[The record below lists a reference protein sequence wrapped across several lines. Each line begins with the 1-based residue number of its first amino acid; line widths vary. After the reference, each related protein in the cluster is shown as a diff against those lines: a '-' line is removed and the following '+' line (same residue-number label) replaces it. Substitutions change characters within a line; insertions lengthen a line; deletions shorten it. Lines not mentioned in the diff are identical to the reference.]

1 MIRLL
6 YFASLRERLG
16 CDAETLDLPP
26 GVADVAGLLAEL
38 RGRGDVWAQALGEGE
53 TLLVARNQEMAGLET
68 PVADGDEIG
77 IFPPV
82 TGG

>member
-1 MIRLL
+1 MTVDIL

-16 CDAETLDLPP
+16 VERESLALPDEVRDL
-26 GVADVAGLLAEL
+26 AGLLALL
-38 RGRGDVWAQALGEGE
+38 RGRGGVWAEALADDS
-53 TLLVARNQEMAGLET
+53 LLMAVNQEMARPAD

-77 IFPPV
+77 LFPPV

>member
-1 MIRLL
+1 MIRVL

-16 CDAETLDLPP
+16 RDAEEIEGPADS
-26 GVADVAGLLAEL
+26 VAELLAVL
-38 RGRGDVWAQALGEGE
+38 RARGGAYSAALGERE
-53 TLLVARNQEMAGLET
+53 TVLVARNQEMAHLDT
-68 PVADGDEIG
+68 PIADGDEIG

>member
-1 MIRLL
+1 MIRVL

-16 CDAETLDLPP
+16 RDVDELELPS
-26 GVADVAGLLAEL
+26 GVADVAALLEHL
-38 RGRGDVWAQALGEGE
+38 RQRGQPWAGALATDQ
-53 TLLVARNQEMAGLET
+53 TLLVARNQEMAAPQT
-68 PVADGDEIG
+68 PLADGDEIG